1 MASDPLPDPPLP
13 ANAGS
18 AVPALPRRF
27 VHSFAW
33 RVGWR
38 FGVLAALLAATV
50 WAALP
55 PTLPAATAVF
65 AATTALVGHGLWR
78 EVRRTNL
85 ALARLL
91 AALHHRDHGDRFA
104 SAYGADA
111 GFAELAQAV
120 ETLLARQQQALQA
133 EAARHTQLLAVL
145 EHVPTPLVAVDD
157 AGRVSALNHVARRL
171 LGPLAASRVADLAAF
186 GDEFVALLR
195 SRDPAPAPATVTLRP
210 SDDAGTRLRV
220 ARSEA
225 LLDGRMQR
233 LFALQ
238 PIQAELDD
246 AEARLASGLVRV
258 LTHEVMN
265 SLTPVS
271 SLLQTAGSLAATL
284 PAGAA
289 TAPAAG
295 GADTVQRLNQAL
307 ATAARRSAGLLEFVE
322 RYRALARPPAV
333 RKAPLPGAALADSL
347 AELFRA
353 EWPAA
358 RVKLEVQ
365 LPSPVPELQ
374 ADRALLEP
382 LLLNVLRN
390 AAQAASGH
398 AASPRVRLSLQ
409 RAASGRVLIDVEDNG
424 PGIPP
429 ALREEVFLPF
439 FTTKPDGHGVGL
451 ALARQGVLAHG
462 GTIEVEAS
470 PELGGARV
478 RIAL

>member
-1 MASDPLPDPPLP
+1 MDSEPLP
-13 ANAGS
+13 AGP
-18 AVPALPRRF
+18 PALPRRF
-27 VHSFAW
+27 VHGFAW

-38 FGVLAALLAATV
+38 FALLAALLAATV

-65 AATTALVGHGLWR
+65 AATTLLLGHGLWR

-91 AALHHRDHGDRFA
+91 SALHHRDHGERFA
-104 SAYGADA
+104 SSYGADA
-111 GFAELAQAV
+111 GFAELAQAFD
-120 ETLLARQQQALQA
+120 TLLARQQQALQV
-133 EAARHTQLLAVL
+133 EVARHTQLLAVL

-157 AGRVSALNHVARRL
+157 AERVSPLNLAARRL
-171 LGPLAASRVADLAAF
+171 LGPFGSARVADLAAF
-186 GDEFVALLR
+186 GDEFVALLQ

-271 SLLQTAGSLAATL
+271 SLLRTASDLAARL
-284 PAGAA
+284 PAPADGAA
-289 TAPAAG
+289 TADTTDTTDPAR
-295 GADTVQRLNQAL
+295 RLGQAL
-307 ATAARRSAGLLEFVE
+307 ATAARRSEGLLAFVE

-333 RKAPLPGAALADSL
+333 HKAPLPAAPFAEAL

-358 RVKLEVQ
+358 RVALDVQ
-365 LPSPVPELQ
+365 LPHPAPELH
-374 ADRALLEP
+374 ADRAVLEP

-390 AAQAASGH
+390 AAQAAV
-398 AASPRVRLSLQ
+398 AYAREPRVRLALQ
-409 RAASGRVLIDVEDNG
+409 RAPSGRVLIDVDDNG

-462 GTIEVEAS
+462 GSIEAEAS
-470 PELGGARV
+470 SELGGARV